1 MSSMGRREF
10 VALLGGAAAWPLT
23 ARAQQPAMRVI
34 GLLGSTS
41 FADRPYLLAAFR
53 ESLNALN
60 FVEGKNVVFEYRWA
74 EGQYGRL
81 PALAAELVRRRVD
94 VVVAPGPP
102 ACALAAKA
110 ATPSIPIV
118 FMTGGDPI
126 MLGLVAS
133 LNRPGGNLTGV
144 SLFNVALVPK
154 QLELVRELVPKAGLV
169 AALVN
174 PSNPN
179 TETEQRELE
188 AAAGALGL
196 EVDVLRASSERDFPA
211 AFAMISQRRAGA
223 VIVSYDAFFASMRD
237 QLVRL
242 AARYSLPAI
251 YHWRDYTESGGLMSY
266 GTNVEDAYRQ
276 TGIYVGKILQG
287 AKAADLPVWQQ
298 TKFELVIN
306 LKTAK
311 ALGLDV
317 PPTLLARA
325 DEVIE

>member
-1 MSSMGRREF
+1 MKRREF
-10 VALLGGAAAWPLT
+10 ITLLGGAAAAWPLA
-23 ARAQQPAMRVI
+23 ARAQQPAMPVI

-41 FADRPYLLAAFR
+41 LADRPYLLAAFR
-53 ESLNALN
+53 GSLNALN

-74 EGQYGRL
+74 EGQYDRL
-81 PALAAELVRRRVD
+81 PALAAELVRRRVN

-110 ATPSIPIV
+110 ATSSIPIV

-154 QLELVRELVPKAGLV
+154 QLELVRELVPKAALV

-188 AAAGALGL
+188 AAARALGI

-211 AFAMISQRRAGA
+211 AFATISQRRAGA
-223 VIVSYDAFFASMRD
+223 VIVSYDAFFASVRD

-242 AARYSLPAI
+242 AARYSLPTI

-276 TGIYVGKILQG
+276 TGTYVGKILQG
-287 AKAADLPVWQQ
+287 AKPADLPVWQQ

-311 ALGLDV
+311 ALGLEV

>member
-1 MSSMGRREF
+1 MQFARLKRREF
-10 VALLGGAAAWPLT
+10 FRFLGGAAAAWPLG
-23 ARAQQPAMRVI
+23 ASAQQPAMRVI

-41 FADRPYLLAAFR
+41 LADRPYLLAAFR
-53 ESLNALN
+53 GSLNALN

-74 EGQYGRL
+74 EGQYDRL

-110 ATPSIPIV
+110 ATSSIPIV

-154 QLELVRELVPKAGLV
+154 QLELVRELVPKAALV

-179 TETEQRELE
+179 TETEQRELTCC
-188 AAAGALGL
+188 AR
-196 EVDVLRASSERDFPA
+196 VLSGTSPPL
-211 AFAMISQRRAGA
+211 SQRSPRG
-223 VIVSYDAFFASMRD
+223 
-237 QLVRL
+237 
-242 AARYSLPAI
+242 
-251 YHWRDYTESGGLMSY
+251 
-266 GTNVEDAYRQ
+266 
-276 TGIYVGKILQG
+276 
-287 AKAADLPVWQQ
+287 
-298 TKFELVIN
+298 
-306 LKTAK
+306 
-311 ALGLDV
+311 
-317 PPTLLARA
+317 ARA
-325 DEVIE
+325 PSLSATMRSSRACAINW